1 MLLRTKISQMDL
13 SVIIPLYNEV
23 ESLPELHRWI
33 SNVMAAN
40 AFSYEIILIDDGS
53 NDGSW
58 QWIEKASA
66 EDSHLKGIR
75 FRRNYGKS
83 AALHTGFEEAQGDV
97 VITMDADLQD
107 SPEEIPALYAML
119 KEQGFDLVSGWK
131 KKRFDPLSKTLP
143 SKIYNKTA
151 SYVTGIKLHDFN
163 CGLKAYKLEVVKS
176 IEVYGE
182 MHRYIP
188 YMAKQAGFS
197 NICER
202 EVQHQA
208 RKYGVTKFGLS
219 RFIFGYLDLM
229 SISFISRFGKRPMH
243 LFGTLGSLM
252 FLLGTL
258 AIAWMGIYK
267 LIRMSHG
274 VLAERITLDPYFYLA
289 LTLMILG
296 TQLFLAGFL
305 GELISRSATE
315 RNHYLIDKRVN
326 I

>member
-1 MLLRTKISQMDL
+1 MDI

-23 ESLPELHRWI
+23 ESLPDLHQWI
-33 SNVMAAN
+33 SKVMEAKGY
-40 AFSYEIILIDDGS
+40 SYEIILVDDGS
-53 NDGSW
+53 TDSSW
-58 QWIEKASA
+58 NWIETTSWTDK
-66 EDSHLKGIR
+66 HVKGVR

-107 SPEEIPALYAML
+107 SPDEIPKLYAMI

-131 KKRFDPLSKTLP
+131 KKRYDPISKTLP
-143 SKIYNKTA
+143 SKIYNSTA

-197 NICER
+197 NIGECI
-202 EVQHQA
+202 VQHQA
-208 RKYGVTKFGLS
+208 RKYGITKFGFS

-243 LFGTLGSLM
+243 LFGTLGSVM
-252 FLLGTL
+252 FLLGFL
-258 AIAWMGIYK
+258 AVAWIGIYK
-267 LIRMSHG
+267 LVNLSHG
-274 VLAERITLDPYFYLA
+274 ILIGRITQDPYFYLA

-305 GELISRSATE
+305 GELISRSSTD
-315 RNHYLIDKRVN
+315 RNHYLINKKANLED
-326 I
+326 

>member
-1 MLLRTKISQMDL
+1 MDI

-23 ESLPELHRWI
+23 ESLPDLHQWI
-33 SNVMAAN
+33 SKVMEAKGY
-40 AFSYEIILIDDGS
+40 SYEIILVDDGS
-53 NDGSW
+53 TDSSW
-58 QWIEKASA
+58 NWIETTSLTDK
-66 EDSHLKGIR
+66 HVKGVR

-107 SPEEIPALYAML
+107 SPDEIPILYAMI

-131 KKRFDPLSKTLP
+131 KKRYDPISKTLP
-143 SKIYNKTA
+143 SKIYNSTA

-197 NICER
+197 NIGECI
-202 EVQHQA
+202 VQHQA
-208 RKYGVTKFGLS
+208 RKYGITKFGFS

-243 LFGTLGSLM
+243 LFGTLGSVM
-252 FLLGTL
+252 FLLGFL
-258 AIAWMGIYK
+258 AVAWIGIYK
-267 LIRMSHG
+267 LVNLSHG
-274 VLAERITLDPYFYLA
+274 ILIGRITQDPYFYLA

-305 GELISRSATE
+305 GELISRSSTD
-315 RNHYLIDKRVN
+315 RNHYLINKKANLED
-326 I
+326 

>member
-1 MLLRTKISQMDL
+1 MDITVL
-13 SVIIPLYNEV
+13 IPLYNEV
-23 ESLPELHRWI
+23 ESLPELHQWI
-33 SNVMAAN
+33 TRVMAAN
-40 AFSYEIILIDDGS
+40 QFSYEIIMIDDGS

-58 QWIEKASA
+58 EWIELASA
-66 EDSHLKGIR
+66 TDPQLKGIR

-83 AALHTGFEEAQGDV
+83 AALHTGFEEALGDV

-107 SPEEIPALYAML
+107 SPEEIPPLFKMI

-143 SKIYNKTA
+143 SKIYNATA
-151 SYVTGIKLHDFN
+151 SWVTGIKLHDFN
-163 CGLKAYKLEVVKS
+163 CGLKAYKLDVVKS

-197 NICER
+197 KIGECI
-202 EVQHQA
+202 VQHQA

-252 FLLGTL
+252 FLLGFL
-258 AIAWMGIYK
+258 AIAWMGVYK
-267 LIRMSHG
+267 LIRLAHG
-274 VLAERITLDPYFYLA
+274 VLIERITQDPYFYLA

-305 GELISRSATE
+305 GELISRSGAE
-315 RNHYLIDKRVN
+315 RNAYLIDKKVN
-326 I
+326 LL

>member
-1 MLLRTKISQMDL
+1 MDIS
-13 SVIIPLYNEV
+13 VVIPLFNEK
-23 ESLPELHRWI
+23 ESLQELYSWI
-33 SNVMAAN
+33 SKVMETN
-40 AFSYEIILIDDGS
+40 QFSYEIILIDDGS

-58 QWIEKASA
+58 QWIEKTAV
-66 EDSHLKGIR
+66 EDQHVKGVR

-107 SPEEIPALYAML
+107 SPEEIPGLYAMINDN
-119 KEQGFDLVSGWK
+119 GFDLVSGWK
-131 KKRFDPLSKTLP
+131 KKRYDPLSKTLP
-143 SKIYNKTA
+143 SKIYNATA

-197 NICER
+197 NIGEC

-208 RKYGVTKFGLS
+208 RKYGITKFGLS

-252 FLLGTL
+252 FLLGAI
-258 AIAWMGIYK
+258 AIAWLGGYKIYN
-267 LIRMSHG
+267 LSHG
-274 VLAERITLDPYFYLA
+274 ILIERVTLSPYFYMA
-289 LTLMILG
+289 LTSMILG

-305 GELISRSATE
+305 GELISRSAAE
-315 RNHYLIDKRVN
+315 RNLYLVDKKIN
-326 I
+326 L

>member
-1 MLLRTKISQMDL
+1 MDL

-23 ESLPELHRWI
+23 DSLPELYQWI
-33 SNVMAAN
+33 SKVMESN
-40 AFSYEIILIDDGS
+40 GYSYEIILVDDGS

-58 QWIEKASA
+58 NWIEKASA
-66 EDSHLKGIR
+66 TDSHLKGVR

-83 AALHTGFEEAQGDV
+83 AALHTGFEEAMGDV

-107 SPEEIPALYAML
+107 SPEEIPPLFSMI
-119 KEQGFDLVSGWK
+119 KDQGFDLVSGWK
-131 KKRFDPLSKTLP
+131 KKRYDPLSKTLP
-143 SKIYNKTA
+143 SKIYNATA

-188 YMAKQAGFS
+188 YMAKQAGFL
-197 NICER
+197 NIGECV
-202 EVQHQA
+202 VQHQA

-219 RFIFGYLDLM
+219 RFIFGYLDLIT
-229 SISFISRFGKRPMH
+229 ISFISRFGKRPMH

-252 FLLGTL
+252 FVLGFIS
-258 AIAWMGIYK
+258 IALIGIYK
-267 LIRMSHG
+267 LISLSHG
-274 VLAERITLDPYFYLA
+274 ILIGRITQEPYFYLA

-305 GELISRSATE
+305 GELISRSGSE

-326 I
+326 LS

>member
-1 MLLRTKISQMDL
+1 MDISVL
-13 SVIIPLYNEV
+13 IPLYNEV
-23 ESLPELHRWI
+23 ESLPELHHWI
-33 SNVMAAN
+33 SNVMIAN
-40 AFSYEIILIDDGS
+40 DFSYEIIMIDDGS

-58 QWIEKASA
+58 DWIEKASA
-66 EDSHLKGIR
+66 SDHRLKGVR

-83 AALHTGFEEAQGDV
+83 AALHTGFEEATGEV

-107 SPEEIPALYAML
+107 SPEEIPVLYKMI
-119 KEQGFDLVSGWK
+119 KEQKFDLVSGWK

-143 SKIYNKTA
+143 SKIYNATA
-151 SYVTGIKLHDFN
+151 SWVTGIKLHDFN
-163 CGLKAYKLEVVKS
+163 CGLKAYKLDVVKS

-197 NICER
+197 KIGECV
-202 EVQHQA
+202 VQHQA

-252 FLLGTL
+252 FLLGFL
-258 AIAWMGIYK
+258 AIGWMGVYK
-267 LIRMSHG
+267 LIRLAHG
-274 VLAERITLDPYFYLA
+274 VLIERITQDPYFYLA
-289 LTLMILG
+289 LTLMVLG

-305 GELISRSATE
+305 GELISRSGVE
-315 RNHYLIDKRVN
+315 RNTYLIDKRVN

>member
-1 MLLRTKISQMDL
+1 MVPNKNQMDI
-13 SVIIPLYNEV
+13 SVIIPLFNEV

-33 SNVMAAN
+33 SKVMEAN
-40 AFSYEIILIDDGS
+40 RFSYEIILVDDGS

-58 QWIEKASA
+58 QWIEKTSA
-66 EDSHLKGIR
+66 EDLHIKGVR

-107 SPEEIPALYAML
+107 SPDEIPGLFAMV

-131 KKRFDPLSKTLP
+131 KKRYDPLSKTLP
-143 SKIYNKTA
+143 SKIYNATA
-151 SYVTGIKLHDFN
+151 SYITGIKLHDFN

-197 NICER
+197 NIGER
-202 EVQHQA
+202 VVQHQA

-258 AIAWMGIYK
+258 AIIWLGVYK
-267 LIRMSHG
+267 MYNLSHG
-274 VLAERITLDPYFYLA
+274 ILIERITQSPYFYLS
-289 LTLMILG
+289 LTSMILG

-305 GELISRSATE
+305 GELISRSSAE
-315 RNHYLIDKRVN
+315 RNLYLVDKRVN
-326 I
+326 L

>member
-1 MLLRTKISQMDL
+1 MDL

-33 SNVMAAN
+33 SKVMEAN
-40 AFSYEIILIDDGS
+40 GFSYEIILIDDGS

-58 QWIEKASA
+58 QWIERTSA
-66 EDSHLKGIR
+66 EDSCVKGVR

-83 AALHTGFEEAQGDV
+83 AALHTGFEEAKGDV

-107 SPEEIPALYAML
+107 SPDEIPGLFAMV
-119 KEQGFDLVSGWK
+119 KERGFDLVSGWK
-131 KKRFDPLSKTLP
+131 KKRYDPLSKTLP
-143 SKIYNKTA
+143 SKLYNATA

-197 NICER
+197 NIGELV
-202 EVQHQA
+202 VQHQA

-252 FLLGTL
+252 FLFGFI
-258 AIAWMGIYK
+258 AIASLGINK
-267 LIRMSHG
+267 LINLSNG
-274 VLAERITLDPYFYLA
+274 ILIERITQNPYFYLA

-305 GELISRSATE
+305 GELISRTSTE
-315 RNHYLIDKRVN
+315 RNQYLIDKRVN
-326 I
+326 L